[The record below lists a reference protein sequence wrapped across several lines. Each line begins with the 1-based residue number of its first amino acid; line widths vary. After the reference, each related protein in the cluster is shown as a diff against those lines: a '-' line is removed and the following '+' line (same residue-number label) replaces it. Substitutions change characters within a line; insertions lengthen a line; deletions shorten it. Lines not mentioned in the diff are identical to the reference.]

1 MKIYAKA
8 LLGAKAKIE
17 KFVEKLGVARTTIT
31 KPENY
36 MSPDADYSVIE
47 AQATSTSGSRY
58 IYVYPKEEYWTD
70 CAGGN
75 IVFIADG
82 NAVPVTGYSASYNRF
97 GIGSLKDA
105 PSGTYY
111 VYFFNNTTGKKLFE
125 IKLMWTNN
133 V

>member
-36 MSPDADYSVIE
+36 VSPDSDYSTIE

-58 IYVYPKEEYWTD
+58 IYVYPREEYWTD
-70 CAGGN
+70 CANGD
-75 IVFIADG
+75 IVLVADG
-82 NAVPVTGYSASYNRF
+82 GAVPVTGYSASYNRF
-97 GIGSLKDA
+97 GIGSLRDV

-111 VYFFNNTTGKKLFE
+111 VYFYDNTTAKKLFE
-125 IKLMWTNN
+125 IELIWKN